1 MLPRERNVKRLI
13 MSCTRFIAGPWGNI
27 AVGLLLIT
35 ALPLLGTGPA
45 NAAKRGADYF
55 PNAPLVNQ
63 DGETLRFYDDV
74 IKGKVVSINFMFTSC
89 GDSCPLE
96 TAKLRKVQDLL
107 GEHAGKD
114 VYMYSITV
122 DPDRDTP
129 AALKAYMQKF
139 DVGPGWQFLT
149 GKKEDID
156 LIRQKLGMYSEDE
169 DELSD
174 HKINFVLGN
183 EATGQWL
190 RRTPFDLPETLVSVL
205 LGRLQQHRLASSAAA
220 ALPSYAQ
227 SHAMPPAR
235 PGEDLFNTRCTACHT
250 IGQGDKL
257 GPDLLGVVSKR
268 DRQWLTRW
276 LKEPDVMLKEKDPL
290 AVALFTQY
298 GQVPMPN
305 VKLTEK
311 QVLDLIQYMQAET
324 RRINATAA
332 GASSQTDTPQNIT
345 ATGAAVDTRSGTL
358 PASNT
363 AAQNQARA
371 GAAAHTAVD

>member
-1 MLPRERNVKRLI
+1 
-13 MSCTRFIAGPWGNI
+13 MSCIRFIAGPWGNI

-89 GDSCPLE
+89 GDSCPME
-96 TAKLRKVQDLL
+96 TAKLRKVQELL
-107 GEHAGKD
+107 GEHSGQD
-114 VYMYSITV
+114 VHMYSITV

-139 DVGPGWQFLT
+139 KVAPGWQFLT
-149 GKKEDID
+149 GKKADID
-156 LIRQKLGMYSEDE
+156 EVRKRLGMYSEGE

-174 HKINFVLGN
+174 HGINFVLGN
-183 EATGQWL
+183 EATGKWL

-205 LGRLQQHRLASSAAA
+205 LGRLQQYRLVSDAAA

-250 IGQGDKL
+250 IGEGDRL

-268 DRQWLTRW
+268 DRQWLIRW
-276 LKEPDVMLKEKDPL
+276 LREPDVMLKEKDPL
-290 AVALFTQY
+290 ATALYNQY
-298 GQVPMPN
+298 DRVQMPN
-305 VKLTEK
+305 VKLTDK
-311 QVLDLIQYMQAET
+311 NALDLIEFIQAET
-324 RRINATAA
+324 RRVNALNGGTPVQTGRLESIVATEPA
-332 GASSQTDTPQNIT
+332 VQTGGTTPPPGTDTPQ
-345 ATGAAVDTRSGTL
+345 D
-358 PASNT
+358 
-363 AAQNQARA
+363 QARA
-371 GAAAHTAVD
+371 DALPIKEVQ